1 MKHFLDDY
9 ISIFIHHTDLI
20 FTNYVKNQL
29 APFNIAPEQ
38 NLIMMLLWKQDG
50 LSQNE
55 IAIKLDKDK
64 TNIARMSQGL
74 EQKGFVRRVCCP
86 KDRRAQRLYLTD
98 KGQNL
103 SEHVIPIAEEF
114 NEILCKN
121 ITEEELLQ
129 VRSILSKM
137 KENLQ

>member
-1 MKHFLDDY
+1 MKLFLDDY

-55 IAIKLDKDK
+55 IAVKLDKDK

-74 EQKGFVRRVCCP
+74 EQKGFVRRVSCP

-98 KGQNL
+98 KGQAL

-121 ITEEELLQ
+121 ITKEELLQ